1 MSEFDKEFEQELK
14 RRINVLKDERNAWQG
29 LTSTDYIWIL
39 VLMLLG
45 ITALFVGWFI

>member
-14 RRINVLKDERNAWQG
+14 RRINSLKDERNTWQS

-39 VLMLLG
+39 VFMLLG